1 MQTTNLLIGF
11 KRSEIVV
18 RKVDQEV
25 IPSIDVSRLK
35 ALKSSTEAA
44 IDEITIHNLQSPR
57 SRRRHLQKHERI

>member
-1 MQTTNLLIGF
+1 MQTTNLLICF
-11 KRSEIVV
+11 KRSKFVV

-35 ALKSSTEAA
+35 ALRSNTEPAT
-44 IDEITIHNLQSPR
+44 DETTIHNLQSPR